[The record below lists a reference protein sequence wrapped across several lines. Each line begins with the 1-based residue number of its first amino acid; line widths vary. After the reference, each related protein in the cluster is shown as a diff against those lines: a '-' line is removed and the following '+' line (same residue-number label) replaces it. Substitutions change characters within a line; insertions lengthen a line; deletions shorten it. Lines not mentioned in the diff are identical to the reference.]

1 MNPDEVQK
9 LSDRDLL
16 IKTYGKVTRIEG
28 ILGNGG
34 GLLEVT
40 RVLQTN
46 QKSFVTRK
54 ELTLTVGII
63 SVIFAGIGTVLYF
76 L

>member
-1 MNPDEVQK
+1 MNLDEVQK

-16 IKTYGKVTRIEG
+16 IKTYGKVERIEG

-40 RVLQTN
+40 RILQMN

-54 ELTLTVGII
+54 ELTLTVAII
-63 SVIFAGIGTVLYF
+63 SIIFAGIGAVLYY

>member
-1 MNPDEVQK
+1 MTTKEIQN

-16 IKTYGKVTRIEG
+16 IRTYGKVERIEG
-28 ILGNGG
+28 VLGDGG
-34 GLLEVT
+34 GLLEVV
-40 RVLQTN
+40 RILQKN

-54 ELTLTVGII
+54 ELTLTIGII
-63 SVIFAGIGTVLYF
+63 SVIFAGTGALLYF

>member
-16 IKTYGKVTRIEG
+16 IKTYGKVEWIVG

-63 SVIFAGIGTVLYF
+63 SVIFAGIGAVLYF

>member
-1 MNPDEVQK
+1 MNLDEVQK

-16 IKTYGKVTRIEG
+16 IKTYGKVERIEG

-40 RVLQTN
+40 RILQMN

-54 ELTLTVGII
+54 ELTLTVAII
-63 SVIFAGIGTVLYF
+63 SVIFAGIGAVLYY

>member
-1 MNPDEVQK
+1 MNLDEVQK

-16 IKTYGKVTRIEG
+16 NKTYGKVERIEG
-28 ILGNGG
+28 VLGNGG

-40 RVLQTN
+40 RILQMN

-54 ELTLTVGII
+54 ELTFTVGII
-63 SVIFAGIGTVLYF
+63 SVIFAGIGAVLYF

>member
-16 IKTYGKVTRIEG
+16 IKTYGKVEWIVG

-40 RVLQTN
+40 RVLQVN

-63 SVIFAGIGTVLYF
+63 SVIFAGIGAVLYF

>member
-1 MNPDEVQK
+1 MKPEEIQK

-16 IKTYGKVTRIEG
+16 VKTYGKVERFEG
-28 ILGNGG
+28 VLGNGG
-34 GLLEVT
+34 GLLEVV
-40 RVLQTN
+40 RILQKN

-54 ELTLTVGII
+54 ELTLTVVII
-63 SVIFAGIGTVLYF
+63 SAIFAGAGTLLYF